1 MVYVIPNFQNP
12 TGRVMSLE
20 KRKGLYDLA
29 CKYDFIILE
38 DNPYGDLRFAG
49 TDVPSIKSLDTEH
62 RVIYTGSFSKILAP
76 GLRVGYVSAPKEI
89 ISKITVCKQV
99 SDVHTNIWAQAVCAA
114 FLERTDMDTYLDGL
128 RAVYRRKCN
137 LMADG
142 IRSHFSGK
150 VKWEMPQGG
159 LFLWCTL
166 PDDCDMPAFCTKA
179 VKDYSIAVVPGN
191 AFLVDETAPTS
202 SFRLNYSTP
211 SDELIVK
218 GIEILGKMT
227 KEILGA

>member
-1 MVYVIPNFQNP
+1 M
-12 TGRVMSLE
+12 
-20 KRKGLYDLA
+20 
-29 CKYDFIILE
+29 
-38 DNPYGDLRFAG
+38 
-49 TDVPSIKSLDTEH
+49 
-62 RVIYTGSFSKILAP
+62 
-76 GLRVGYVSAPKEI
+76 GYVSAPKEI